1 MSFEVDLTS
10 LLDLKSGILLL
21 VITHEQAERRQD
33 TEKLLLA
40 AGGAPFSYP
49 ADEISS
55 ASIGSVVY
63 HDGDVDIS
71 VGGVFIAGPL
81 GFTVGEVALMRQAL
95 LLLNDEK
102 SFDRNDY
109 TEKTWIG
116 APLSLEILD
125 KDEK

>member
-21 VITHEQAERRQD
+21 VITHEQEEQRQS

-40 AGGAPFSYP
+40 AGGTPFIYP
-49 ADEISS
+49 ADDISL
-55 ASIGSVVY
+55 ADVGSVVY
-63 HDGDVDIS
+63 RDGNVDIS
-71 VGGVFIAGPL
+71 VGGVFVAGPI
-81 GFTVGEVALMRQAL
+81 GFTLGEVALMRRAL
-95 LLLNDEK
+95 LLLNDGS
-102 SFDRNDY
+102 SFDPHDY